1 MTDEMTYETTY
12 ERSEVIQGLALN
24 RAASTGVLL
33 RLMRPEAKA
42 AWLWLCRRAELPAAL
57 VDAFV
62 THPDWRMR
70 ASFAQSEV
78 AAAADRARL
87 VDDADRR
94 VLLELA
100 HGPTP
105 YRAAAEPLPDAV
117 YARLLTDA
125 DPEVRRTAAMSPS
138 ILARVLAVHTGH
150 HDPGVRTGVCRAWNA
165 LTPADRETLLG
176 DPDAAVRAAAA
187 RHACRTDPA
196 HTDGVLAAMTPVHRR
211 EILAGSCLPRAT
223 AERLMDLDD
232 PYDRQTLAGN
242 PSLPPDL
249 VARLAADPEH
259 DVRRAVSARPEL
271 TEEQRAAV
279 DHSVR
284 RSDALRPLGWVL
296 ALDGDSDALRACAAS
311 AHRWLRRS
319 AAVHPALPADLVERL
334 AEDEDFVV
342 RLMICERQPAAPAGA
357 LLRTVLEWD
366 GRSVHDM
373 VRLPQFPGKG
383 LVRYADH
390 EEPRLRR
397 LVVQDPDAAPEVIE
411 RLARDEAVWVRRA
424 AASDP
429 RLTRERIEELL
440 RDPDTAW
447 PAASNPRL
455 AEADMHR
462 LLDAVAVPA

>member
-1 MTDEMTYETTY
+1 MTY

-24 RAASTGVLL
+24 RAASAGVLL

-42 AWLWLCRRAELPAAL
+42 AWFLLCRRTGLPAAV

-70 ASFAQSEV
+70 ASFAQSEG
-78 AAAADRARL
+78 ASAADRARL
-87 VDDADRR
+87 VDDTDRR

-117 YARLLTDA
+117 YTRLLTAA
-125 DPEVRRTAAMSPS
+125 DPEVRGTAALSPS
-138 ILARVLAVHTGH
+138 IPARVLAGHTGH
-150 HDPGVRTGVCRAWNA
+150 DDPGVRTGVCRAWDA
-165 LTPADRETLLG
+165 LTPADREALLA

-187 RHACRTDPA
+187 RRACRTDPA

-211 EILAGSCLPRAT
+211 EILAGACLPRAT

-259 DVRRAVSARPEL
+259 EVRRAVSARPEL

-342 RLMICERQPAAPAGA
+342 RLMICEYQPDAPAGV

-366 GRSVHDM
+366 GRSVHDL

-383 LVRYADH
+383 LARYADH

-397 LVVQDPDAAPEVIE
+397 LAVQDPDASPEVIE
-411 RLARDEAVWVRRA
+411 RLTRDEAVWVRRA

-429 RLTRERIEELL
+429 RLTRDRIEELL

-462 LLDAVAVPA
+462 LLDAVGVSA